1 MAGLAVGEGPSKV
14 VGGRELVVQLTTGEA
29 QALSTLRLVHMAGSA
44 ISGGRR
50 REVREEEEVRK
61 GAAISGSRAP
71 VAAPRVTL
79 REGQPL

>member
-44 ISGGRR
+44 ISGDRR
-50 REVREEEEVRK
+50 REVSKRGGRGEERGSNLRVK
-61 GAAISGSRAP
+61 GSSRGS
-71 VAAPRVTL
+71 
-79 REGQPL
+79 EGNLA